1 MPMTHAP
8 ETDFVLFSLWLLLSI
23 NDDDDTENLYQKT
36 GTIFGHSFFSYQ
48 MKLEAKFL
56 D

>member
-1 MPMTHAP
+1 MPMIHAS
-8 ETDFVLFSLWLLLSI
+8 ETG
-23 NDDDDTENLYQKT
+23 TENLYQKT
-36 GTIFGHSFFSYQ
+36 GTIFRTQFFSYQ